1 MTILNK
7 VSLRI
12 LIFLI
17 LLLSVLAFSP
27 NYNSVGSDPIK
38 RIGYAM
44 PSDFTEYS
52 QFHAYSFV
60 SQQWLS
66 SISAGLYV
74 RDQDNARIYYK
85 NLALDEPLISPDKLT
100 YTVNLKSGLMSS
112 LWYWGA
118 AHKEE
123 MVLREKIEEDIIDFL
138 AGISENAPVPG
149 ASVTMIMP
157 DGTPS
162 AGSPYTG
169 GGLYL
174 PWGIAVDGNDN
185 VFVANFNGKR
195 LSHLCGANPSNC
207 PPGFNTGDPI
217 SPAGGYT
224 SDGLVRNTGVQIDPS
239 GNVWLANN
247 WEIDPYP
254 TNPGGHQL
262 VVFIGLAAPV
272 KTPLIGP
279 PERP

>member
-1 MTILNK
+1 M
-7 VSLRI
+7 VSDKKGNVWVTNCESASVTKFVKGDPNQRVVYNNFGLDKPFDIAIDPWGNAWVTSNNNHSVYVIDPTGNTR
-12 LIFLI
+12 LIGDTMVFQRPMGI
-17 LLLSVLAFSP
+17 AGDSQGNMWVS
-27 NYNSVGSDPIK
+27 NSG
-38 RIGYAM
+38 
-44 PSDFTEYS
+44 
-52 QFHAYSFV
+52 
-60 SQQWLS
+60 
-66 SISAGLYV
+66 
-74 RDQDNARIYYK
+74 
-85 NLALDEPLISPDKLT
+85 ALDPPCGDH
-100 YTVNLKSGLMSS
+100 TVQ
-112 LWYWGA
+112 
-118 AHKEE
+118 
-123 MVLREKIEEDIIDFL
+123 DIIAFL
-138 AGISENAPVPG
+138 GGISKNAPVPG
-149 ASVTMIMP
+149 ASVSMIMP

-169 GGLYL
+169 GGLYM

-239 GNVWLANN
+239 GNVWLTNN
-247 WEIDPYP
+247 WEIVPFP